1 MMHAFCGSMPRSSPL
16 FWSLEVFVVITRISS
31 GSFEEETKM
40 TNPSR
45 RRSTARGFTLIELL
59 VVIAIIA
66 VLIALLLP
74 AVQSAREAARRAQC
88 VNNLKQIGLGLANY
102 ESSNGAFPPAAITYQ
117 VSPQDCSQAIR
128 GYSSF
133 QLIMPYMEQTNIYN
147 SINHSIP
154 MGNTP
159 VPVQQMTGALTK
171 VLSYLCPDDPPALA
185 QISGT
190 GNFYSQC
197 SYAACVGNRDV
208 FDWWCG
214 CPWSAPSAACGNGP
228 DILPDGIF
236 GGNFSTRI
244 AAITDGTSNTI
255 SMGEFSRFVNDPDAI
270 ANSWTRGETFLS
282 DINTTNPTTTIAQT
296 YATTAP
302 RINAAFYIANQ
313 STFTG
318 AWNWVVGDTSDWL
331 YWATPDVRTLGQFGF
346 RSFHP
351 GGANFLFADG
361 SVHFLKQTIDMG
373 SPTFGTVKAIGVY
386 RQLGTRAG
394 GEVISSDGY

>member
-1 MMHAFCGSMPRSSPL
+1 MTRQSPRRFSA
-16 FWSLEVFVVITRISS
+16 
-31 GSFEEETKM
+31 G
-40 TNPSR
+40 
-45 RRSTARGFTLIELL
+45 GFTLIELL

-88 VNNLKQIGLGLANY
+88 VNNMKQLGLGLANY
-102 ESSNGAFPPAAITYQ
+102 ESSNGAFASGAITYQ
-117 VSPQDCSQAIR
+117 DVPQDCTQAIR
-128 GYSSF
+128 GYSVF

-154 MGNTP
+154 MGGTP

-171 VLSYLCPDDPPALA
+171 VLSFLCPDDPLAPA
-185 QISGT
+185 QISAS

-197 SYAACVGNRDV
+197 SYAACAGNRDIW
-208 FDWWCG
+208 DWYCG
-214 CPWSAPSAACGNGP
+214 CPWGAQSAACGNGP
-228 DILPDGIF
+228 DIIPDGIF
-236 GGNFSTRI
+236 GGNSATRM

-255 SMGEFSRFVNDPDAI
+255 SMGEFSRFVNDPDNVM
-270 ANSWTRGETFLS
+270 NSWTRGQPFLS
-282 DINTTNPTTTIAQT
+282 DINATSPTTTIAQCM
-296 YATTAP
+296 AGTAP
-302 RINAAFYIANQ
+302 KINAPFYLANQ

-318 AWNWVVGDTSDWL
+318 AWQWVVGDTSDWL
-331 YWATPDVRTLGQFGF
+331 YWSTPDVRQLGQFGF

-373 SPTFGTVKAIGVY
+373 APTFGVVNNTGVY
-386 RQLGTRAG
+386 RRLGTKAG
-394 GEVISSDGY
+394 GETISSDGY